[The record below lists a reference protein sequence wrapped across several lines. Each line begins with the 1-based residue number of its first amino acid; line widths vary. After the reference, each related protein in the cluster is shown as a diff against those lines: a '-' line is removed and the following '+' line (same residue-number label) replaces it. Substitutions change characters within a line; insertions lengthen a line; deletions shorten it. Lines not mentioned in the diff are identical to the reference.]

1 MSQRKRR
8 NASALLLLAALLCA
22 DGLAENEAV
31 AAAGGDTRS
40 PETAAA
46 LLAAMTA
53 ARASV
58 AKGDDGSQIHADDT
72 RVMAEVTQALDRKQ
86 ALIAELR
93 AMQQEVGEL
102 QSKL

>member
-46 LLAAMTA
+46 QVPAAGVTPVSDAADGAGAGTSLTHSPTATA
-53 ARASV
+53 AATVDAFAAESLPRSV
-58 AKGDDGSQIHADDT
+58 
-72 RVMAEVTQALDRKQ
+72 
-86 ALIAELR
+86 
-93 AMQQEVGEL
+93 
-102 QSKL
+102 